1 LSAIHRKAA
10 ICDANVLIDYVK
22 VDEAVLAML
31 AGYWETVFVPD
42 VVLTEV
48 RQLSADRAGSL
59 GLTIIETP
67 LRIPDVAGLSF
78 QDRAC
83 LYFATRE
90 GWVCIANDRR
100 LRNECQRCGVQT
112 VWGLEMLLLLV
123 ESGTLAEA
131 RARRVGM
138 KIHAEN
144 PQITKKV
151 MDDFLGRL
159 AQRTMS
165 RKQP

>member
-1 LSAIHRKAA
+1 MQTCSSISSKRTKLSWRCLPAAGKASS
-10 ICDANVLIDYVK
+10 
-22 VDEAVLAML
+22 
-31 AGYWETVFVPD
+31 FPD
-42 VVLTEV
+42 VVLSEV

-67 LRIPDVAGLSF
+67 LSIPDVAGLSF
-78 QDRAC
+78 PDRAC
-83 LYFATRE
+83 LYFATGE

-123 ESGTLAEA
+123 DCGTLAEP
-131 RARRVGM
+131 RARRVAM

-151 MDDFLGRL
+151 IDDFLGELGRR
-159 AQRTMS
+159 AGPR
-165 RKQP
+165 RQP